1 MAWNESGNG
10 KNPWDRDSRSD
21 GPPDLDKIVRDWQ
34 RKLSGMFGKR
44 GGGGGSGGRG
54 GDSGAGGA
62 SLLGVLVLILLAW
75 AATGFYRVD
84 DAERG
89 VVQRFGAYVKTTQP
103 GLGWHIPWPVERV
116 DLVNTNAIERFKQTT
131 SMLTS
136 DENIVIVDM
145 VVQYQASDPLLY
157 LFDVEDPVGT
167 LAEASESAIREVIG
181 KNTLDYILGEGR
193 APIAEQ
199 TQQVIQTAMNE
210 YKTGIYV
217 TKVNLQDVNFPA
229 QVEAAVQDAIKA
241 REDKERLKFE
251 ADSYANDILP
261 RARGM
266 AVRQIQD
273 AEAYKDRVVADAQ
286 GEAAR
291 FEALLV
297 EYKKAPEVTRERLYI
312 EAMEYVFANSNK
324 VLLDAEGSGNL
335 LYLPID
341 KLMDRQRTGKVTM
354 SPSSRPP
361 TQRGG
366 SDPGSAGQ
374 APSRDDSRSRGTR

>member
-10 KNPWDRDSRSD
+10 KNPWDRDSRQD

-44 GGGGGSGGRG
+44 PRGGGGGINSGGG
-54 GDSGAGGA
+54 SSAGGGSSVA
-62 SLLGVLVLILLAW
+62 ALVLILLAGLW
-75 AATGFYRVD
+75 MASGFYLVD
-84 DAERG
+84 DANRG
-89 VVQRFGAYVKTTQP
+89 VVQRFGAYSTTTPP
-103 GLGWHIPWPVERV
+103 GLRWHLPYPIETV
-116 DLVNTNAIERFKQTT
+116 DIVNISAIEKFNQVT

-145 VVQYQASDPLLY
+145 AVQYLVRDPLPF
-157 LFDVEDPVGT
+157 LFQVADPVGT

-181 KNTLDYILGEGR
+181 KNKLDFILGEGR
-193 APIAEQ
+193 APIAEK
-199 TQQVIQTAMNE
+199 TEEVIQEVMNE
-210 YKTGIYV
+210 YNTGIEV
-217 TKVNLQDVNFPA
+217 TKVNLLDVNFPA

-273 AEAYKDRVVADAQ
+273 AEAYKQRVIADAQ

-297 EYKKAPEVTRERLYI
+297 EYQKAPQVTRERLYI
-312 EAMEYVFANSNK
+312 EAIEYVFANSNK

-341 KLMDRQRTGKVTM
+341 KLIEQQRSGKVTM
-354 SPSSRPP
+354 SPAE
-361 TQRGG
+361 QRSTRGPAD
-366 SDPGSAGQ
+366 SDAANLSG
-374 APSRDDSRSRGTR
+374 RDSRSRSPR

>member
-10 KNPWDRDSRSD
+10 KNPWDRGSRQD

-34 RKLSGMFGKR
+34 RKLTGLFGGRSR
-44 GGGGGSGGRG
+44 GGGGGGASGSGGG
-54 GDSGAGGA
+54 SSVAA
-62 SLLGVLVLILLAW
+62 LVLILLAGLW
-75 AATGFYRVD
+75 LASGFYLVD
-84 DAERG
+84 DANRG
-89 VVQRFGAYVKTTQP
+89 VVQRFGAYSTTTLP
-103 GLGWHIPWPVERV
+103 GLRWHLPYPIETV
-116 DLVNTNAIERFKQTT
+116 DIVNISAIEKFNQVT

-145 VVQYQASDPLLY
+145 AVQYLIRDPLPF
-157 LFDVEDPVGT
+157 LFKVADPVGT

-181 KNTLDYILGEGR
+181 KNKLDFILGAGR
-193 APIAEQ
+193 EPIAQKTEE
-199 TQQVIQTAMNE
+199 VIQEVMNE
-210 YKTGIYV
+210 YNTGIEV
-217 TKVNLQDVNFPA
+217 TKVNLLDVNFPP

-273 AEAYKDRVVADAQ
+273 AEAYKQRVIADAE

-297 EYKKAPEVTRERLYI
+297 EYQKAPAVTRERLYI
-312 EAMEYVFANSNK
+312 EAIEYVFANSNK

-341 KLMDRQRTGKVTM
+341 KLLEQQRSGKVTM
-354 SPSSRPP
+354 SPAE
-361 TQRGG
+361 QRSTRGPAE
-366 SDPGSAGQ
+366 SDAANLSG
-374 APSRDDSRSRGTR
+374 RDTRSRSPR

>member
-10 KNPWDRDSRSD
+10 KNPWDRDSRQD

-44 GGGGGSGGRG
+44 PRGGGGGVSSGNG
-54 GDSGAGGA
+54 GGSSIAA
-62 SLLGVLVLILLAW
+62 LVLMLLAALW
-75 AATGFYRVD
+75 MASGFYLVD
-84 DAERG
+84 DANRG
-89 VVQRFGAYVKTTQP
+89 VVQRFGAYSKTTLP
-103 GLGWHIPWPVERV
+103 GLRWHLPYPIETV
-116 DLVNTNAIERFKQTT
+116 DIVNISAIEKFNQVT

-145 VVQYQASDPLLY
+145 AVQYLIRDPLPF
-157 LFDVEDPVGT
+157 LFQVADPVGT

-181 KNTLDYILGEGR
+181 KNELDFILGAGR
-193 APIAEQ
+193 APIAEK
-199 TQQVIQTAMNE
+199 TEEVIQEVMNE
-210 YKTGIYV
+210 YNTGIEV
-217 TKVNLQDVNFPA
+217 TKVNLLDVNFPA

-273 AEAYKDRVVADAQ
+273 AEAYKQRVIADAE

-297 EYKKAPEVTRERLYI
+297 EYQKAPDVTRERLYI
-312 EAMEYVFANSNK
+312 EAIEYVFANSNK

-341 KLMDRQRTGKVTM
+341 KLLEQQRAGKVTM
-354 SPSSRPP
+354 SPNVQQSTRGPADSDAANLSGRDARSRSSR
-361 TQRGG
+361 
-366 SDPGSAGQ
+366 
-374 APSRDDSRSRGTR
+374 